1 MQIINMTDGGVLEQ
15 RVLMGEVTILNREH
29 DLLVAEGRVFQAG
42 AKVLKHNL
50 APSVKEQQRY
60 QFS

>member
-1 MQIINMTDGGVLEQ
+1 MTDGGALEQ
-15 RVLMGEVTILNREH
+15 RVLMGKVTILNREH
-29 DLLVAEGRVFQAG
+29 DLLVAKGRVFQAG

-50 APSVKEQQRY
+50 AQSAKEQQRY